1 MQHKAE
7 NRDTYMDRNGR
18 WVRPLIAAVVILAA
32 HAQLQ
37 IFGAAPAWLPYW
49 LPFAAAAVAF
59 CTSGVFAV
67 FTDTLSARIVRVL
80 AQVAAVAMVGVVIG
94 SAVGQIGALA
104 LKAGQIGEA
113 TLKLANVDDARPAIE
128 IAPGMAIKNGDGQA
142 TVSGF
147 QKCSEQSGVMRAIF
161 GSASTDG
168 RNDCIVIEKD
178 TQTLEVQVHTRD
190 GNTYEN
196 SVETWKVVRFPEH
209 PGRMAFTRPSGDY
222 VTPVEK

>member
-18 WVRPLIAAVVILAA
+18 WVRPLIAAAVILAG

-67 FTDTLSARIVRVL
+67 LTDTLSARIVRVL
-80 AQVAAVAMVGVVIG
+80 AQVAAVAMVGVAIG
-94 SAVGQIGALA
+94 SAVGQIGTAA
-104 LKAGQIGEA
+104 
-113 TLKLANVDDARPAIE
+113 LKLANVDAARPAIE
-128 IAPGMAIKNGDGQA
+128 IAPGMAIKNGNGQA

-168 RNDCIVIEKD
+168 RNDCIVIGND

-196 SVETWKVVRFPEH
+196 TVETWKVVRFPEH